1 MLTPRTQTW
10 NKFIILNSIYQASQA
25 KKFVNAGKRI
35 FGVVWYNFEA
45 DKCQPEL
52 VRTSWVWVL
61 FYAIGAMKLKQL
73 NFISI
78 IDFSLTIQK
87 WEVIERLIELSF
99 VNLYQLICWS
109 WDSEIKLIHLAC
121 ICDGSLHDSK

>member
-1 MLTPRTQTW
+1 M
-10 NKFIILNSIYQASQA
+10 ILNSIYQASQA
-25 KKFVNAGKRI
+25 KRFVNAGKRI
-35 FGVVWYNFEA
+35 FGEVWYNFET

-52 VRTSWVWVL
+52 VRTSWVWVV

-99 VNLYQLICWS
+99 VNLY
-109 WDSEIKLIHLAC
+109 
-121 ICDGSLHDSK
+121 